1 VSSNLECL
9 GQESLGQDRLGQD
22 SLACW
27 EKTASVALAKT
38 LTPAPHVPSQTA
50 SSIGIFL
57 GLVGLIWSISNLYQ
71 RQRKIKYQQRV
82 SILERSWLISSC
94 R

>member
-1 VSSNLECL
+1 MSGNLECL
-9 GQESLGQDRLGQD
+9 GQDRFD
-22 SLACW
+22 NLACW
-27 EKTASVALAKT
+27 EKTASMALAKT
-38 LTPAPHVPSQTA
+38 LTPSPNTPSQTA
-50 SSIGIFL
+50 SSIGIVL

-82 SILERSWLISSC
+82 SILERSWLINCC